1 MTDYKEIF
9 DFAAENG
16 CKTSYNEPMS
26 AHTSFKI
33 GGEAA
38 LFIVPKNADSLKAVL
53 KKCKD
58 CSARV
63 ILLGNGSNMLFA
75 DGKIDAVVVSMCFDS
90 AEVRYLGSGRIKSDA
105 GVSLMRVCRLALS
118 HSLSGLE
125 FAYGIP
131 GSVGGAVYMNAGA
144 YGGEIKDIIEECEY
158 LTPQGEI
165 KVMKKDDMLFG
176 YRKSVFSENS
186 CAVLS
191 ATFALNNGSA
201 QEIKSKMDDFMSR
214 RKSKQPLEYPSA
226 GSVFKRPE
234 GYFAGALIEECS
246 LKGFSIGGAQV
257 SEKHAGFIINKGS
270 ASAKDVMDL
279 IEYIKDKVLKE
290 KGVKLEPE
298 IKLIG

>member
-1 MTDYKEIF
+1 MTDYKEIYTY
-9 DFAAENG
+9 ATELG
-16 CKTSYNEPMS
+16 CKAAYNEPMS

-38 LFIVPKNADSLKAVL
+38 LFIVPKDSDSLKSVI
-53 KKCKD
+53 KRCKE
-58 CSARV
+58 CLARV
-63 ILLGNGSNMLFA
+63 IILGNGSNMLFA
-75 DGKIDAVVVSMCFDS
+75 DGKIDAVVISMCLES
-90 AEVRYLGSGRIKSDA
+90 AEVSYLGAGRIKSDA

-118 HSLSGLE
+118 NSLSGLE

-144 YGGEIKDIIEECEY
+144 YGGEIKDIIEKCEY

-165 KVMKKDDMLFG
+165 KVMNKDDMHLG
-176 YRKSVFSENS
+176 YRKSIFSENLGV
-186 CAVLS
+186 VLS
-191 ATFALNNGSA
+191 ATFALKDGNA
-201 QEIKSKMDDFMSR
+201 EEIKLKMDDFMSR

-246 LKGFSIGGAQV
+246 LKGYSIGGAQV